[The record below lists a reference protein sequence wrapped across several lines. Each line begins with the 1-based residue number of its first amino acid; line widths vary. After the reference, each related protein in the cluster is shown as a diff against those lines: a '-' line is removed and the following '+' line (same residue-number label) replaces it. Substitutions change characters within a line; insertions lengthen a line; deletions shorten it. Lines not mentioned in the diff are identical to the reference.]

1 MNRYHLRHVTGFHYD
16 RPVSESYNEVRL
28 RPLHDDKQ
36 SCLSFRL
43 TTNPSSRNVSYCDAF
58 GNRVH
63 QFNIPGEH
71 RELTIEAESVVLT
84 HEPAGSPAASGAL
97 RDLDASREQVFEEFY
112 DFVSSSAY
120 VPHLP
125 ELREFA
131 DEAERASNGTVEGF
145 AEAAA
150 DLVHARFTYTKG
162 ATHVLSSAA
171 DALAARAGVCQDFA
185 HLLLGVARSRGL
197 PARYVSGYI
206 TPESISGNG
215 ARVGEVIGGQ
225 ASHAWVEVY
234 ALGADWLGFDP
245 TLGGRA
251 GLRHI
256 RLAYGRDYSDVAPVR
271 GVYKG
276 LAGQRLSVDVRV
288 RPDLDA
294 EGHEQLQESASSGGP
309 EPMASERLQQPA
321 QQQ

>member
-1 MNRYHLRHVTGFHYD
+1 MNRYHLLHVTGFYYD

-28 RPLHDDKQ
+28 RPLHDEKQ

-43 TTNPSSRNVSYCDAF
+43 TTTPPSKSISYCDAF

-71 RELTIEAESVVLT
+71 RALTIEAESVVLT
-84 HEPAGSPAASGAL
+84 HETADPVAPGGPLSG
-97 RDLDASREQVFEEFY
+97 LDAKREEVFEEFY
-112 DFVSSSAY
+112 DFVSSSEY
-120 VPHLP
+120 VPYLP
-125 ELREFA
+125 QLREIA
-131 DEAERASNGTVEGF
+131 DEAERASDGTVEEF
-145 AEAAA
+145 AEAATS
-150 DLVHARFTYTKG
+150 LVHTRFKYAKG
-162 ATHVLSSAA
+162 ATHVQSSAA
-171 DALAARAGVCQDFA
+171 DALAAGAGVCQDFA
-185 HLLLGVARSRGL
+185 HILLGVARSRGV

-206 TPESISGNG
+206 TPESVSGEG
-215 ARVGEVIGGQ
+215 SRMDEVIGGQ

-234 ALGADWLGFDP
+234 VPGADWLGFDP
-245 TLGGRA
+245 TLGGRT

-271 GVYKG
+271 GVHKG

-288 RPDLDA
+288 RPALDDV
-294 EGHEQLQESASSGGP
+294 GHEQVRESAACAGP
-309 EPMASERLQQPA
+309 EAAVSERLQQPA